1 MILKTILTL
10 KLILQSIL
18 RYDDALDI
26 FATHGIGGMVGNILT
41 ALFADARVV
50 TFDGTEIAGGWIN
63 HNWVQLG
70 YQVADTAAITA
81 YAFVMTMIILV
92 ALDYIPGMSLRVS
105 EEGELVGL
113 DEDQIGEWGYDWQH
127 VVAKE
132 SMSHSEGASLANTK
146 READSSDV

>member
-1 MILKTILTL
+1 
-10 KLILQSIL
+10 
-18 RYDDALDI
+18 
-26 FATHGIGGMVGNILT
+26 MVGNILT

-81 YAFVMTMIILV
+81 YAFVVTMIILV
-92 ALDYIPGMSLRVS
+92 VLDYIPGLSLRVS

-113 DEDQIGEWGYDWQH
+113 DEDQIGEWGYDWQN

-132 SMSHSEGASLANTK
+132 SISHSEGASMMNAQK
-146 READSSDV
+146 EGGHHEV